1 MQLRMWMYDLARE
14 QCPTLDH
21 LRRFCDLSL
30 SSGYNAFGLYL
41 EHRFAY
47 PSTPWSHG
55 KGVMTPEMAIALQD
69 EFPELQIIPFINLL
83 GHFEGMMY
91 VEEGSSF
98 AEEGFTGLQACPSN
112 PRFVDLCGRI
122 VDDTLA
128 IFRSNIIH
136 IGGDETA
143 QLGKCPFCAKR
154 VTDWQAAGID
164 DGKAMLYGEHFG
176 PLSAKVALAGRRP
189 AIWGDMLCEHLSVL
203 KVIPKE
209 TIIFDWQYFN
219 RPDVPGQFE
228 ANDIVMCPAL
238 HTYNAGWLHMPQS
251 ERNVRDHHFEAE
263 LRERFGVCVTTW
275 ECGLFGNYE
284 TVLPAIEAAGRILNN
299 TSVGPTIVKPL
310 VEFDRQLDEEKFPGW
325 KRSWEIS
332 TIANMIDR
340 RCDTASM
347 QNVASVNE
355 DEYYWVTGK
364 SGTKS
369 NCLGGMSKET
379 SDRYFA
385 VLCYY
390 AGTTVDRIRHG
401 QASTISGK
409 IRGVPFVLDLRRS
422 EDNEYFELSMVPF
435 KNDDFYK
442 ALRESSAI
450 EAAYAELSSDHRDWA
465 VLMGTTLQ
473 DCGAPFAFSGIR
485 SSVKC
490 RLLLYSNPFL
500 LWLRDRETLCGE
512 PGTKALEILERA
524 IQIAPT
530 TAMRGVSEFV
540 KMAIEFVRH
549 AETAHQAYANHK
561 PGEAIAALTPARQIF
576 DQLANIAKANHL
588 NAGGSLADIERCRA
602 AKEHVEK
609 VILRV
614 KQYGDGSLGY
624 LPSFEIITH
633 PKFMPHDQGNWWLIN
648 KWANE

>member
-21 LRRFCDLSL
+21 LRRFCELSL
-30 SSGYNAFGLYL
+30 TSGYNAFGLYL

-55 KGVMTPEMAIALQD
+55 RGVMTPEMAVALQD

-91 VEEGSSF
+91 AEEGSSF
-98 AEEGFTGLQACPSN
+98 AEERFTGLQACPSN
-112 PRFVDLCGRI
+112 PRFVDLCGRRI
-122 VDDTLA
+122 DDTLA

-143 QLGKCPFCAKR
+143 QLGKCPLCAKR
-154 VTDWQAAGID
+154 VADWEASGIE
-164 DGKAMLYGEHFG
+164 DGKAKLYGDHFG
-176 PLSAKVALAGRRP
+176 PLAAKVAMAGRRP
-189 AIWGDMLCEHLSVL
+189 AIWGDMIYDHLSVI
-203 KVIPKE
+203 KAVPKE

-228 ANDIVMCPAL
+228 ANDLVMCPAL

-251 ERNVRDHHFEAE
+251 ERNVRDHCFEAD
-263 LRERFGVCVTTW
+263 LHERLGVCVTTW

-284 TVLPAIEAAGRILNN
+284 TILPAIEAAGRILNN
-299 TSVGPTIVKPL
+299 TSAERPGIKLL
-310 VEFDRQLDEEKFPGW
+310 VEFDHKLNKEEFPGW
-325 KRSWEIS
+325 SSSWEIS

-340 RCDTASM
+340 QCEVAYV
-347 QNVASVNE
+347 QNVAVADSE
-355 DEYYWVTGK
+355 EYFWVTGK
-364 SGTKS
+364 KGSKTF
-369 NCLGGMSKET
+369 CLGGMHKAT
-379 SDRYFA
+379 ADQYFS
-385 VLCYY
+385 VLCDY
-390 AGTTVDRIRHG
+390 AGTTVGEIREG
-401 QASTISGK
+401 ATSTISGK
-409 IRGVPFVLDLRRS
+409 IRDVPFVIDLRRS
-422 EDNEYFELSMVPF
+422 EANEYFEISMIPF
-435 KNDDFYK
+435 KSHDFY
-442 ALRESSAI
+442 REWRH
-450 EAAYAELSSDHRDWA
+450 AYAMEAVYAEASSDHRDWA
-465 VLMGTTLQ
+465 VLMGSTLQ

-485 SSVKC
+485 SSIKC

-512 PGTKALEILERA
+512 PGTKALVILERA

-530 TAMRGVSEFV
+530 SAMRGVSEFV

-549 AETAHQAYANHK
+549 AEAAHQAYANRR

-588 NAGGSLADIERCRA
+588 NSGGSLADIERCRA

-609 VILRV
+609 VILRI

-624 LPSFEIITH
+624 LPSFEIISH